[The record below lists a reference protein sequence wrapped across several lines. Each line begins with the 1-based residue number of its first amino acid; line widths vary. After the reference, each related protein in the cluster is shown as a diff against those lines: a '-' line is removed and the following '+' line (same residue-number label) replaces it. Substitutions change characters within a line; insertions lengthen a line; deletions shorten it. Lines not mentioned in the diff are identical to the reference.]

1 MNELIDNTGA
11 KGSDPVG
18 VMIVTLMAIW
28 MIASG
33 IIVFFVVTIAAC
45 AIFRIVA
52 ETRSRNRGRVQWRL
66 TYQCC

>member
-1 MNELIDNTGA
+1 MNELIDNTEA

-18 VMIVTLMAIW
+18 VLIVALMAIW

-33 IIVFFVVTIAAC
+33 IILLFAVTIAAC

-52 ETRSRNRGRVQWRL
+52 ETRSRNRGRVHWRL
-66 TYQCC
+66 TYQC